1 MKAADETRRDL
12 TPRWVEPPDD
22 PMVLTAEDAKGRR
35 PDAEVATRAGDILG
49 GPVDLPAPDLTV
61 HARIVK
67 TADVT
72 LLPVIDPAW
81 RTRAGRRTALR
92 AAGRIAWHTAK
103 AFAWNLPWTLLKA
116 AWWWLRGVGIA
127 TYRLTQ
133 WMRDAEG
140 IAAQREADKSKFKQL
155 RDQHREELRVRAGT
169 AAAAVALVAILAV
182 LCLVYL
188 KTTGVL
194 MLGSLFLASQALLVR
209 LGRPEGKR
217 LTRESTVV
225 RGGWSRLTADSV
237 RTALIDI
244 RAVKEPKDITFP
256 PPGIAAVGP
265 GQLAIAQLPPG
276 MKASTLVE
284 KREELASAFGVP
296 LDQLFLD
303 VATGRGTNP
312 GQLEVFMLEQ
322 PASELQAHE
331 LPRWSLTS
339 PKARTSVFRPAPFGF
354 DPRFRDA
361 TTLLAELNFL
371 IAGRP
376 GSGKSG
382 LLRTLLTI
390 AGLDAFCELKGAEYK
405 GVGDFIDLEA
415 LHSSYFCGLAEEDF
429 AGGLQILRWALHELD
444 LRGERVKRAK
454 LAGRAPDGKI
464 TPELAYTP
472 NSGLHPVVIW
482 FDEAHELFTHPQFG
496 AEAKELATKVVKR
509 GRALGVILIIATQ
522 IPDKESLPPAL
533 VRSIGARLCGAV
545 SDHVANNMILGSGA
559 YRRGWDATQL
569 RPITDAGWCYFA
581 AIHDPQLIRGHYPDR
596 ATWLRIVKRMAELR
610 GGRVVGAPIA
620 EDEIPTPRDVLI
632 DIIGVYDLHPK
643 RTGFWWPELLEHL
656 QELDPGYYGTWTE
669 LGLSAAAGRLA
680 VPSVNVKKPGTQDT
694 ARGCRR
700 TAVQAAIERRQIGQ
714 STEAPDPAEDEDDL
728 TDDPADEPE
737 DEAAETPDAEDA
749 EA

>member
-1 MKAADETRRDL
+1 MTDSRDVEPR
-12 TPRWVEPPDD
+12 PRWVEPADD
-22 PMVLTAEDAKGRR
+22 PMVLTAEQAHGRR
-35 PDAEVATRAGDILG
+35 PDAEVASRTGDVLG
-49 GPVDLPAPDLTV
+49 GPVDQPAPELTV
-61 HARIVK
+61 HGRILK

-81 RTRAGRRTALR
+81 RTRAGRQAAVR
-92 AAGRIAWHTAK
+92 AAARVTWHRAK

-116 AWWWLRGVGIA
+116 AWWWLRGVGLA
-127 TYRLTQ
+127 TFRLTQ
-133 WMRDAEG
+133 WLRDAEG
-140 IAAQREADKSKFKQL
+140 IAAQREADKTKFKQL
-155 RDQHREELRVRAGT
+155 RDQHREELKIRAAT
-169 AAAAVALVAILAV
+169 AGAVVALVVIVAV
-182 LCLVYL
+182 LCLVCL
-188 KTTGVL
+188 KTPGAL
-194 MLGSLFLASQALLVR
+194 MLGALTLASQALLVR

-217 LTRESTVV
+217 LTKESTVV
-225 RGGWSRLTADSV
+225 RGGWTRLTADSV

-244 RAVKEPKDITFP
+244 KAIKEPKDVTFP
-256 PPGIAAVGP
+256 PPGITAMGP

-276 MKASTLVE
+276 MKASKLTE
-284 KREELASAFGVP
+284 QREELASAFGVP

-331 LPRWSLTS
+331 LPRWALAS
-339 PKARTSVFRPAPFGF
+339 PKARCSVFRPAPFGF

-390 AGLDAFCELKGAEYK
+390 AGLDPHCELKGAEYK

-429 AGGLQILRWALHELD
+429 AGGLQILQWALRELD

-464 TPELAYTP
+464 TPELAYTQ
-472 NSGLHPVVIW
+472 NSGLHPIVIW
-482 FDEAHELFTHPQFG
+482 FDEAHELFTHPRFG
-496 AEAKELATKVVKR
+496 AEAKEIATKVVKR
-509 GRALGVILIIATQ
+509 GRALGIILIIATQ

-533 VRSIGARLCGAV
+533 VRSIGARLCAAV

-581 AIHDPQLIRGHYPDR
+581 AVHDPTLVRGHYPDR
-596 ATWLRIVKRMAELR
+596 DTWLRIVRRMSELR
-610 GGRVVGAPIA
+610 GGRVVGAPIS
-620 EDEIPTPRDVLI
+620 EDEVPTPRDVLI
-632 DIIGVYDLHPK
+632 DIIGVFDLKDRP
-643 RTGFWWPELLEHL
+643 GMWWPDLLAELKEI
-656 QELDPGYYGTWTE
+656 DAGYYGSWTE
-669 LGLSAAAGRLA
+669 LGLSAAAGRLGIT
-680 VPSVNVKKPGTQDT
+680 SVNVKKDGTT

-700 TAVQAAIERRQIGQ
+700 AVVEAAIEARQIGQ
-714 STEAPDPAEDEDDL
+714 RPADAEDDAEPQRWQEPAADDLEDAEDD
-728 TDDPADEPE
+728 
-737 DEAAETPDAEDA
+737 DAEDA
-749 EA
+749 E